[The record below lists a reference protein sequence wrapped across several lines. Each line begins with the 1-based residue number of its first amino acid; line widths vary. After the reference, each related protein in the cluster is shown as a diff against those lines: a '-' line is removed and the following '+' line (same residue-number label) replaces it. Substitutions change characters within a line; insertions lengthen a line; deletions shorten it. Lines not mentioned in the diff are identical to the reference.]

1 MSLYQKFRHYYLS
14 NYYMMILLSIIL
26 LTCIG
31 SVAVYLITLKGMY
44 SSTFLMMCLSVI
56 AAGSYL
62 SVLLAQM
69 RKNVV
74 FLIVFI
80 ALCVQLLLIVI
91 NLL

>member
-14 NYYMMILLSIIL
+14 NYYMMIPLSIIL

-69 RKNVV
+69 RKNFV
-74 FLIVFI
+74 FLIF
-80 ALCVQLLLIVI
+80 LLPCVC
-91 NLL
+91 NCF

>member
-1 MSLYQKFRHYYLS
+1 
-14 NYYMMILLSIIL
+14 MMIPLSIIL

-69 RKNVV
+69 RKK
-74 FLIVFI
+74 
-80 ALCVQLLLIVI
+80 LCVSNLFYCLVCAIAFDSHQSSVI
-91 NLL
+91 N